1 MTNRKLKCNE
11 NMDNL
16 LKQILADIKTSY
28 GSFSEPDWSFLW
40 TMKNTYQP
48 LINDLNQNESISS
61 FFLIEDE
68 SSYMGN
74 GYVPMLGLLHDNQR
88 WNLCLTFVGRYAYF
102 SKNLEGR
109 NYKVISYNEDCDISE
124 EIEILAILK
133 NHAIIPLTRQIVH
146 LQVPEFKM
154 REYISDPIEIP
165 TIRDILF
172 FET

>member
-1 MTNRKLKCNE
+1 MA
-11 NMDNL
+11 NL
-16 LKQILADIKTSY
+16 LKRILVDIKTSY
-28 GSFSEPDWSFLW
+28 GSFSEPDWSFLR
-40 TMKNTYQP
+40 TMKNTYQA

-61 FFLIEDE
+61 FFSIQDV
-68 SSYMGN
+68 SGYMGS
-74 GYVPMLGLLHDNQR
+74 GYVPMLNLVHDNQR
-88 WNLCLTFVGRYAYF
+88 WSLWLTFVGRYAYF

-109 NYKVISYNEDCDISE
+109 NYKVISHNEDCDIPE

-133 NHAIIPLTRQIVH
+133 NHAIIPLTKQIVH

>member
-1 MTNRKLKCNE
+1 MS
-11 NMDNL
+11 NL

-28 GSFSEPDWSFLW
+28 GSFSEPDWSFLR
-40 TMKNTYQP
+40 TMKNTYQT

-61 FFLIEDE
+61 FFSIKDV
-68 SSYMGN
+68 SGYMGS
-74 GYVPMLGLLHDNQR
+74 GYVPMLDLVHDNQR
-88 WNLCLTFVGRYAYF
+88 WWLLLTFVGRYAYF
-102 SKNLEGR
+102 SKNLDGR
-109 NYKVISYNEDCDISE
+109 NYKVISYNEDCDLPE

-133 NHAIIPLTRQIVH
+133 NHAIIPLTRQIVY

-154 REYISDPIEIP
+154 REYISDPIEIS